1 VTNLNRRR
9 RTSLFYRISCVVIAI
24 TVGGTISA
32 CSGCKKE
39 TAITAPPVPIP
50 FARAAY
56 VTNNGSDTISILD
69 RDSDLVVTRSVD
81 IDTSA
86 HEAPHHLAVDPR
98 AKTMFVGL
106 AFPPPP
112 EDPKSPHSSHGNG
125 SANGKLLEL
134 DLASLT
140 PVTSVEVDENPG
152 DVVLTHDGTKVLVTH
167 FDMKRAM
174 QAAAAG
180 RPPSEFF
187 ATLQVWDAKT
197 MKKIGSRAICVA
209 PHGVVTTNDDKKAIV
224 ACYGS
229 DEIAIVDLT
238 SPSLPTS
245 RFVLG
250 ASEGVLGA
258 PKYGPYSAALS
269 PSEKNLLVADL
280 ESQDAR
286 IFSMQTSTFG
296 EPISLGA
303 RAMISAFI
311 DETSAIV
318 PLQSPDGLAKIDVAT
333 GDISAR
339 AAFTK
344 DQCEAPHAVKIA
356 DDGRAFVVCE
366 GDHVHAGAVVE
377 IDPKT
382 LSIKK
387 RWTVGNYPDGIA
399 FGR

>member
-1 VTNLNRRR
+1 MFATTN
-9 RTSLFYRISCVVIAI
+9 
-24 TVGGTISA
+24 

-39 TAITAPPVPIP
+39 SAISGPPVPIP
-50 FARAAY
+50 FSRAAY
-56 VTNNGSDTISILD
+56 VTNNGSETISVLD

-81 IDTSA
+81 IDSAA
-86 HEAPHHLAVDPR
+86 HEAPHHLAVDPKAR
-98 AKTMFVGL
+98 TLFVGL

-112 EDPKSPHSSHGNG
+112 EDPKSPHSSHGNA
-125 SANGKLLEL
+125 STNGKLLEL
-134 DLASLT
+134 DLTSLT
-140 PVTSVEVDENPG
+140 PITSVEVDENPG
-152 DVVLTHDGTKVLVTH
+152 DVILTHDGSKVLVTH

-187 ATLQVWDAKT
+187 ATLQVWNAKT
-197 MKKIGSRAICVA
+197 MQKIGARAICVA
-209 PHGVVTTNDDKKAIV
+209 PHGVVTTKDDTKAIV

-245 RFVLG
+245 RLVLG

-258 PKYGPYSAALS
+258 PKYGPYSAAFS

-286 IFSMQTSTFG
+286 VLDMQTDKFG
-296 EPISLGA
+296 DPISLGA
-303 RAMISAFI
+303 RAMISAFT
-311 DETSAIV
+311 DETHAIV
-318 PLQSPDGLAKIDVAT
+318 PLQSPDGLAKIDVAS
-333 GDISAR
+333 GNISAR

-344 DQCEAPHAVKIA
+344 DRCEAPHAVSIA
-356 DDGRAFVVCE
+356 KDGRAYVVCE

-377 IDPKT
+377 IDPSS
-382 LSIKK
+382 LAIKK
-387 RWTVGNYPDGIA
+387 RWVVGVYPDGIA
-399 FGR
+399 FGD

>member
-1 VTNLNRRR
+1 VNRQ
-9 RTSLFYRISCVVIAI
+9 RTFLFYRISCGVILFA
-24 TVGGTISA
+24 TAG
-32 CSGCKKE
+32 CNGCKKE
-39 TAITAPPVPIP
+39 STISAPPVPIP

-56 VTNNGSDTISILD
+56 VTNNGSDTISVLD

-81 IDTSA
+81 IDPSA
-86 HEAPHHLAVDPR
+86 HEAPHHLAVDPH
-98 AKTMFVGL
+98 AKKLFVGL

-112 EDPKSPHSSHGNG
+112 EDPKSPHSSHGN
-125 SANGKLLEL
+125 ATTNGKLLEL
-134 DLASLT
+134 ELASLT
-140 PVTSVEVDENPG
+140 PITSVEVDENPG
-152 DVVLTHDGTKVLVTH
+152 DVILTHDGSKVLVTH

-174 QAAAAG
+174 QAATAG

-209 PHGVVTTNDDKKAIV
+209 PHGIVTTRDDTKAIV

-269 PSEKNLLVADL
+269 PSEKNLLVGDL

-286 IFSMQTSTFG
+286 VLNLQNSTFG

-303 RAMISAFI
+303 RAMISAFT

-318 PLQSPDGLAKIDVAT
+318 PLQSPDGLAKIDVVT
-333 GDISAR
+333 GNILAR

-344 DQCEAPHAVKIA
+344 DQCEAPHAIKIA
-356 DDGRAFVVCE
+356 EDGRAYVVCE
-366 GDHVHAGAVVE
+366 GDHTHAGAVVQ
-377 IDPKT
+377 IDPNSLAIT
-382 LSIKK
+382 K
-387 RWTVGNYPDGIA
+387 RWTVGVYPDGIA
-399 FGR
+399 FGE

>member
-1 VTNLNRRR
+1 MFIGFAFLATMTGCN
-9 RTSLFYRISCVVIAI
+9 
-24 TVGGTISA
+24 
-32 CSGCKKE
+32 GCKKN
-39 TAITAPPVPIP
+39 TTVTAPPVPIP

-86 HEAPHHLAVDPR
+86 HEAPHHLAVDAH
-98 AKTMFVGL
+98 AKTLFVGL

-125 SANGKLLEL
+125 SDNGKLLEL
-134 DLASLT
+134 DLTTLT
-140 PVTSVEVDENPG
+140 PITSVDVDENPG

-180 RPPSEFF
+180 KKPSEFF

-258 PKYGPYSAALS
+258 PKYGPYSAVFS

-286 IFSMQTSTFG
+286 VLDMQSEKFG

-311 DETSAIV
+311 DETRAIV
-318 PLQSPDGLAKIDVAT
+318 PLQAPDGVAEIDIAS
-333 GDISAR
+333 GDIIAR
-339 AAFTK
+339 APFTK

-356 DDGRAFVVCE
+356 KDGRAYVVCE
-366 GDHVHAGAVVE
+366 GDHVHAGAVIE
-377 IDPKT
+377 LDPKT
-382 LSIKK
+382 LAIKK
-387 RWTVGNYPDGIA
+387 KWTVGIYPDGIA
-399 FGR
+399 FGE

>member
-1 VTNLNRRR
+1 
-9 RTSLFYRISCVVIAI
+9 
-24 TVGGTISA
+24 
-32 CSGCKKE
+32 
-39 TAITAPPVPIP
+39 
-50 FARAAY
+50 
-56 VTNNGSDTISILD
+56 
-69 RDSDLVVTRSVD
+69 
-81 IDTSA
+81 
-86 HEAPHHLAVDPR
+86 
-98 AKTMFVGL
+98 
-106 AFPPPP
+106 
-112 EDPKSPHSSHGNG
+112 
-125 SANGKLLEL
+125 
-134 DLASLT
+134 
-140 PVTSVEVDENPG
+140 
-152 DVVLTHDGTKVLVTH
+152 VLVTH

-187 ATLQVWDAKT
+187 ATLQVWNAKT
-197 MKKIGSRAICVA
+197 MTKIASRAICVA

-286 IFSMQTSTFG
+286 VLDLQTSTFG
-296 EPISLGA
+296 DPISLGA

-311 DETSAIV
+311 DETHAIV

-333 GDISAR
+333 GNISAR
-339 AAFTK
+339 AAFAK
-344 DQCEAPHAVKIA
+344 DQCEAPHAVKISK
-356 DDGRAFVVCE
+356 DGRAYVVCE

-377 IDPKT
+377 IDPSS
-382 LSIKK
+382 LAIKK
-387 RWTVGNYPDGIA
+387 SWTVGIYPDGVA
-399 FGR
+399 FGEMPQK

>member
-1 VTNLNRRR
+1 MLAT
-9 RTSLFYRISCVVIAI
+9 
-24 TVGGTISA
+24 SA
-32 CSGCKKE
+32 CNGCKKE
-39 TAITAPPVPIP
+39 SAITAPPVTIP

-81 IDTSA
+81 IDPSA
-86 HEAPHHLAVDPR
+86 HEAPHHLAVDPKAR
-98 AKTMFVGL
+98 TLFVGL

-112 EDPKSPHSSHGNG
+112 EDPKSPHASHGNG

-134 DLASLT
+134 DLLT
-140 PVTSVEVDENPG
+140 LAPIANAEVDENPG
-152 DVVLTHDGTKVLVTH
+152 DVILTHDGAHVLVTH

-197 MKKIGSRAICVA
+197 MKKIASRAICVA
-209 PHGVVTTNDDKKAIV
+209 PHGVTTTNDDKRAIV

-258 PKYGPYSAALS
+258 PKYGPYSATLS

-286 IFSMQTSTFG
+286 VLDMQTQKFG

-303 RAMISAFI
+303 RAMISAFT
-311 DETSAIV
+311 DETTAII
-318 PLQSPDGLAKIDVAT
+318 PLQSPDGIAKIDASS
-333 GDISAR
+333 GEILAR
-339 AAFTK
+339 AAFTN
-344 DQCEAPHAVKIA
+344 DQCEAPHAIRITKNGQA
-356 DDGRAFVVCE
+356 YVVCE
-366 GDHVHAGAVVE
+366 GDHVHPGAVVE

-382 LSIKK
+382 LAIKK
-387 RWTVGNYPDGIA
+387 RWTVGIYPDGVS
-399 FGR
+399 FGE

>member
-1 VTNLNRRR
+1 M
-9 RTSLFYRISCVVIAI
+9 
-24 TVGGTISA
+24 
-32 CSGCKKE
+32 
-39 TAITAPPVPIP
+39 PIP
-50 FARAAY
+50 FSRTAY

-81 IDTSA
+81 IDPSA
-86 HEAPHHLAVDPR
+86 HEAPHHLAVDSR
-98 AKTMFVGL
+98 AKTLFVGL

-112 EDPKSPHSSHGNG
+112 GDPKSPHSSHGNA
-125 SANGKLLEL
+125 STNGKLLEL
-134 DLASLT
+134 DLTSLT
-140 PVTSVEVDENPG
+140 PITSVEVDENPG
-152 DVVLTHDGTKVLVTH
+152 DVYLTHDGSKVLVTH

-174 QAAAAG
+174 QAAVAG

-187 ATLQVWDAKT
+187 ASLQVWDAKT

-269 PSEKNLLVADL
+269 PSEKNLLVDDL
-280 ESQDAR
+280 ESEDVR
-286 IFSMQTSTFG
+286 VLDMQTEKFG
-296 EPISLGA
+296 DPISLGA

-311 DETSAIV
+311 DESNAIV
-318 PLQSPDGLAKIDVAT
+318 PLQSPDGLAKVDVAT
-333 GDISAR
+333 GNISAR

-344 DQCEAPHAVKIA
+344 DQCEAPHAIRISK
-356 DDGRAFVVCE
+356 DGRAYVVCE
-366 GDHVHAGAVVE
+366 GDHTHDGAVVQ

-382 LSIKK
+382 LAIVK
-387 RWTVGNYPDGIA
+387 RWVVGIYPDGIA
-399 FGR
+399 FGE

>member
-1 VTNLNRRR
+1 MP
-9 RTSLFYRISCVVIAI
+9 IAL
-24 TVGGTISA
+24 
-32 CSGCKKE
+32 
-39 TAITAPPVPIP
+39 
-50 FARAAY
+50 ARAAY

-81 IDTSA
+81 IDPTA
-86 HEAPHHLAVDPR
+86 HEAPHHLAVDPK
-98 AKTMFVGL
+98 AKTLFVGL

-112 EDPKSPHSSHGNG
+112 GDPKSPHSSHGNG
-125 SANGKLLEL
+125 STNGKLLEL
-134 DLASLT
+134 DLTTLT
-140 PVTSVEVDENPG
+140 PITSAEVDENPG
-152 DVVLTHDGTKVLVTH
+152 DVVLTHDGSKVLVTH

-180 RPPSEFF
+180 RPPSELF

-197 MKKIGSRAICVA
+197 MKKIASRAICVA

-238 SPSLPTS
+238 SASLPTS

-269 PSEKNLLVADL
+269 PSEKTLLVDDL
-280 ESQDAR
+280 ESQDVR
-286 IFSMQTSTFG
+286 LLDMQTEKFG
-296 EPISLGA
+296 DPVSLGG

-318 PLQSPDGLAKIDVAT
+318 PLQSPDGLAKVDVAT

-339 AAFTK
+339 VAFKK
-344 DQCEAPHAVKIA
+344 DQCEAPHAIKIA
-356 DDGRAFVVCE
+356 PDGRAFVVCE
-366 GDHVHAGAVVE
+366 GDHVRAGAVVE

-387 RWTVGNYPDGIA
+387 RWVVGIYPDGIA
-399 FGR
+399 FGG

>member
-1 VTNLNRRR
+1 M
-9 RTSLFYRISCVVIAI
+9 
-24 TVGGTISA
+24 
-32 CSGCKKE
+32 
-39 TAITAPPVPIP
+39 PIP

-56 VTNNGSDTISILD
+56 VTNNASDTISILD

-81 IDTSA
+81 VDTSA
-86 HEAPHHLAVDPR
+86 HEAPHHLAVDSK
-98 AKTMFVGL
+98 AKTLFVAL

-112 EDPKSPHSSHGNG
+112 EDPKSPHSSHGNA
-125 SANGKLLEL
+125 STNGKLLEL
-134 DLASLT
+134 DLTSLT
-140 PVTSVEVDENPG
+140 PITSAEVDENPG
-152 DVVLTHDGTKVLVTH
+152 DVLLTHDGAKVLVTH

-180 RPPSEFF
+180 RPPNEFF
-187 ATLQVWDAKT
+187 ASLQVWDAKT

-229 DEIAIVDLT
+229 DEIAVVDLS

-269 PSEKNLLVADL
+269 PSEKNLLVANL

-286 IFSMQTSTFG
+286 VFDMSTEKFG

-303 RAMISAFI
+303 RAMISAFTG
-311 DETSAIV
+311 ETTAIV
-318 PLQSPDGLAKIDVAT
+318 PLQSPDGLVLVDVGA
-333 GDISAR
+333 GDIVAR
-339 AAFTK
+339 VAFTK
-344 DQCEAPHAVKIA
+344 DQCEAPHAVKIT

-377 IDPKT
+377 IDPKN

>member
-1 VTNLNRRR
+1 MLNRRR
-9 RTSLFYRISCVVIAI
+9 TAHFYRISCVLGVLAA
-24 TVGGTISA
+24 TG
-32 CSGCKKE
+32 CNGCKKP
-39 TAITAPPVPIP
+39 TTVAAPPVPIS

-81 IDTSA
+81 IDSSA

-98 AKTMFVGL
+98 AKTLFVGL

-112 EDPKSPHSSHGNG
+112 EDPKSPHSTHGNG

-140 PVTSVEVDENPG
+140 PITSVDVDENPG
-152 DVVLTHDGTKVLVTH
+152 DVTLTHDGSKVLVTH

-187 ATLQVWDAKT
+187 ATLQVWNAKT
-197 MKKIGSRAICVA
+197 MTKIGSRAICVA

-286 IFSMQTSTFG
+286 VLDLQTSTFG

-311 DETSAIV
+311 DETHAIV

-333 GDISAR
+333 GNISSR

-344 DQCEAPHAVKIA
+344 DQCQAPHAVKISK
-356 DDGRAFVVCE
+356 DGRAYVVCE
-366 GDHVHAGAVVE
+366 GDHVQPGAVVE
-377 IDPKT
+377 VDPSS
-382 LSIKK
+382 LAIKK
-387 RWTVGNYPDGIA
+387 RWTVGIYPDGIA
-399 FGR
+399 FGEMP